1 MKNRSWSDEFEELI
15 LQYSGS
21 CKDPPEE
28 PEERKLEERKSRIK
42 KLIREELNKN
52 LVLSNVLRENKA
64 EGKFIK
70 EYTDEIIRYGWS
82 DRTVRE
88 NIYYNI
94 NSERPI
100 NLALTWRNTKQGYE
114 YWRKINDLV
123 INELSK

>member
-1 MKNRSWSDEFEELI
+1 MKNRSWSDEFEELT

-28 PEERKLEERKSRIK
+28 PEERKSRIK

-52 LVLSNVLRENKA
+52 PVLSNVLRENKA

-70 EYTDEIIRYGWS
+70 EYTDKIIRYGWS
-82 DRTVRE
+82 DRTARE
-88 NIYYNI
+88 NICYII

-100 NLALTWRNTKQGYE
+100 DLALTWRNTKQGHE
-114 YWRKINDLV
+114 YWRKINDIV
-123 INELSK
+123 RDKLSE

>member
-1 MKNRSWSDEFEELI
+1 MKNRSWSDEFEEQI

-28 PEERKLEERKSRIK
+28 RKSKIK

-52 LVLSNVLRENKA
+52 PVLSNVLRENKA

-70 EYTDEIIRYGWS
+70 EYTDKIIRYGWS
-82 DRTVRE
+82 DRTARE
-88 NIYYNI
+88 NICYNI
-94 NSERPI
+94 NSKCPI
-100 NLALTWRNTKQGYE
+100 DLALTWRNTKQGHK

>member
-1 MKNRSWSDEFEELI
+1 MKSRIWSDEFEESI
-15 LQYSGS
+15 LQNFASG
-21 CKDPPEE
+21 KDPPEE
-28 PEERKLEERKSRIK
+28 RKSKIK

-52 LVLSNVLRENKA
+52 PVLSNVLRENKA

-70 EYTDEIIRYGWS
+70 EYTDKIIRYGGS
-82 DRTVRE
+82 DRTARE
-88 NIYYNI
+88 NICYNI

-100 NLALTWRNTKQGYE
+100 DLALTWRNTKQGDE

>member
-1 MKNRSWSDEFEELI
+1 MKSRSWSDEFEEQI
-15 LQYSGS
+15 LQNFGS

-28 PEERKLEERKSRIK
+28 RKSKIK

-52 LVLSNVLRENKA
+52 PVLSNVLRENKA

-70 EYTDEIIRYGWS
+70 EYTDKIIRDGWS
-82 DRTVRE
+82 DRTARE
-88 NIYYNI
+88 NICYNI
-94 NSERPI
+94 NSKRSI
-100 NLALTWRNTKQGYE
+100 DLALIWRNTKQGHE

>member
-28 PEERKLEERKSRIK
+28 RKSKIK

-52 LVLSNVLRENKA
+52 PVLSNVLREN
-64 EGKFIK
+64 IC
-70 EYTDEIIRYGWS
+70 
-82 DRTVRE
+82 
-88 NIYYNI
+88 YNI
-94 NSERPI
+94 NSECPI
-100 NLALTWRNTKQGYE
+100 NLAFTWRNTKQGHE

>member
-1 MKNRSWSDEFEELI
+1 MKNRSWSDKLEEQI

-52 LVLSNVLRENKA
+52 PVLSNVLRENKA

-70 EYTDEIIRYGWS
+70 EYTDKIIRYGWS
-82 DRTVRE
+82 DRAARE
-88 NIYYNI
+88 NISSTI
-94 NSERPI
+94 NSDSPI
-100 NLALTWRNTKQGYE
+100 ELALIWRNTKQGHK
-114 YWRKINDLV
+114 YWDKINDIV
-123 INELSK
+123 IDRLSE

>member
-1 MKNRSWSDEFEELI
+1 MSWSDEFFNGLA
-15 LQYSGS
+15 SG
-21 CKDPPEE
+21 KDPPEE
-28 PEERKLEERKSRIK
+28 RKSKIK

-70 EYTDEIIRYGWS
+70 EYTDKIIRYGWS
-82 DRTVRE
+82 DRITRE
-88 NIYYNI
+88 DIRFKI
-94 NSERPI
+94 NSKRPI
-100 NLALTWRNTKQGYE
+100 DLVLTWRNTKQGHE

>member
-28 PEERKLEERKSRIK
+28 RKSKIK

-52 LVLSNVLRENKA
+52 PVLSNVLRENKA

-70 EYTDEIIRYGWS
+70 EYTDKIIRYGWS
-82 DRTVRE
+82 DRTARE
-88 NIYYNI
+88 NICYNI
-94 NSERPI
+94 NSECSI
-100 NLALTWRNTKQGYE
+100 DLALTWRNTKQGHE
-114 YWRKINDLV
+114 YWRKINNLV

>member
-52 LVLSNVLRENKA
+52 PVLSLGEILNK
-64 EGKFIK
+64 
-70 EYTDEIIRYGWS
+70 
-82 DRTVRE
+82 VM
-88 NIYYNI
+88 
-94 NSERPI
+94 
-100 NLALTWRNTKQGYE
+100 NTGEKLM
-114 YWRKINDLV
+114 I
-123 INELSK
+123 S

>member
-52 LVLSNVLRENKA
+52 PVLSNVLRENKA

-70 EYTDEIIRYGWS
+70 EYTDKIIRYGWS
-82 DRTVRE
+82 DRTARE
-88 NIYYNI
+88 NNI

-100 NLALTWRNTKQGYE
+100 DLALTWRNTKQGHE

>member
-1 MKNRSWSDEFEELI
+1 MKNRSRSDEFEELI

-28 PEERKLEERKSRIK
+28 PEERKSRIK

-52 LVLSNVLRENKA
+52 PVLSNVLRENKA

-70 EYTDEIIRYGWS
+70 EYTDKIIRYGWS
-82 DRTVRE
+82 DRTARE
-88 NIYYNI
+88 NICYNI

-100 NLALTWRNTKQGYE
+100 DLALTWRNTKQGHE

-123 INELSK
+123 INKLSK

>member
-1 MKNRSWSDEFEELI
+1 MKKRMKNRSWSDEFEELI

-28 PEERKLEERKSRIK
+28 RKSKIK

-52 LVLSNVLRENKA
+52 PVLSNVLRENKA

-70 EYTDEIIRYGWS
+70 EYTDKIIRYGWS
-82 DRTVRE
+82 DRTARE
-88 NIYYNI
+88 NICYNI

-100 NLALTWRNTKQGYE
+100 DLALTWRHTKQDHE
-114 YWRKINDLV
+114 YWRKINNLV

>member
-15 LQYSGS
+15 LQYFGA

-28 PEERKLEERKSRIK
+28 RKSKIK

-52 LVLSNVLRENKA
+52 PVLSNVLRENKA

-70 EYTDEIIRYGWS
+70 EYTDKIIRYGWGNVMAKNQ
-82 DRTVRE
+82 VR
-88 NIYYNI
+88 IAL
-94 NSERPI
+94 NSKNPI
-100 NLALTWRNTKQGYE
+100 DMAMTWRQTKQGHT
-114 YWRKINDLV
+114 YWSKINAIV

>member
-1 MKNRSWSDEFEELI
+1 MKNRSWSDKFEERI

-28 PEERKLEERKSRIK
+28 RKSKIK

-52 LVLSNVLRENKA
+52 PVLSNVLRENKA

-70 EYTDEIIRYGWS
+70 EYTDKIICYGWS
-82 DRTVRE
+82 DIIAIKNVSST
-88 NIYYNI
+88 I
-94 NSERPI
+94 NSNSPI
-100 NLALTWRNTKQGYE
+100 DFALIWRNTKQGHE
-114 YWRKINDLV
+114 YWKKINDLV

>member
-1 MKNRSWSDEFEELI
+1 MGWSDEFDEFI
-15 LQYSGS
+15 LQNFASGKDPP
-21 CKDPPEE
+21 KDPPEE
-28 PEERKLEERKSRIK
+28 RKSKIK

-52 LVLSNVLRENKA
+52 PVLSNVLRENKA

-70 EYTDEIIRYGWS
+70 EYTDKIIRYGWS
-82 DRTVRE
+82 DRTARE
-88 NIYYNI
+88 NICYNI

-100 NLALTWRNTKQGYE
+100 DLAFTWRHTKQGHE

>member
-1 MKNRSWSDEFEELI
+1 MKSRSWSDEFEEQI
-15 LQYSGS
+15 LQNFGS

-28 PEERKLEERKSRIK
+28 RKSKIK

-52 LVLSNVLRENKA
+52 PVLSNVLRENKA

-70 EYTDEIIRYGWS
+70 EYTDKIIRYDWS
-82 DRTVRE
+82 DRAARG
-88 NIYYNI
+88 NICYII
-94 NSERPI
+94 NSGRPI
-100 NLALTWRNTKQGYE
+100 DLALIWRNTKQGHE

>member
-1 MKNRSWSDEFEELI
+1 MSWIDELI
-15 LQYSGS
+15 EVEFASD
-21 CKDPPEE
+21 KDP

-52 LVLSNVLRENKA
+52 PVLSNVLRENKA

-70 EYTDEIIRYGWS
+70 EYTDKIIRYGWS
-82 DRTVRE
+82 DRTARE
-88 NIYYNI
+88 NICYNI
-94 NSERPI
+94 NSEDPI
-100 NLALTWRNTKQGYE
+100 DLALTWRNTKQGHE